1 MPYCRKQAGIAIPRT
16 TSLVPKSIHASLVSI
31 AWRWNPIP
39 ITSVRVLYRA
49 SWSESRQKA
58 QRSSS
63 MSQHSKM
70 AAPSLAAK
78 LSMTWRHLKL
88 RAMPSSPIAM
98 MPVWMMS
105 RIRYIPGIYLEEI
118 RDKKVVS
125 CHFSCKVYV
134 IKIYTSSP
142 NPKFTTSSMIL
153 PSIIYNKVLNF
164 RKCRNYRS

>member
-1 MPYCRKQAGIAIPRT
+1 
-16 TSLVPKSIHASLVSI
+16 
-31 AWRWNPIP
+31 
-39 ITSVRVLYRA
+39 
-49 SWSESRQKA
+49 
-58 QRSSS
+58 

-70 AAPSLAAK
+70 AAPSLAAR
-78 LSMTWRHLKL
+78 LSMTWRLSRL
-88 RAMPSSPIAM
+88 RAMPSSPTAM
-98 MPVWMMS
+98 IPVWMMS

-164 RKCRNYRS
+164 RKCRNYRRIDFCLISSPHRLLAITTLPTITSELAKVQ